1 MVSKFLLLIFIFTN
15 ILFASFEYV
24 KVGNI
29 DRYYNS
35 KISNEQLKSLL
46 LEIKEDLESQL
57 QTNVFDLS
65 STGKPID
72 LVHVEPSLLEKR
84 IERKVN
90 RLKSK
95 QKKIDQLQTYFPKNQ
110 RIIIKEKELFKK
122 QNALLNSRIKNF
134 NSYVREIN
142 KNRNISGEKFKKLK
156 ADITSKKKKLDIEI
170 KKMNRYKDDI
180 RRKVNRFNTKVNSF
194 NGQIREYKR
203 LSKELE
209 TLTRG
214 FKKVKGMTFG
224 VKEINTKTY
233 YKDGK
238 RVQKKTQKQ
247 RMDKIEIYGFSSIG
261 ELKAILAHEILHLV
275 GIPHINNKYSLM
287 NSVIQENQI
296 KNLKLTKEDIKN
308 FKENF

>member
-24 KVGNI
+24 KIGNI
-29 DRYYNS
+29 DRYYNK

-57 QTNVFDLS
+57 KTDVFALS
-65 STGKPID
+65 STGKPIN
-72 LVHVEPSLLEKR
+72 LVYVEPSLLEKR

-90 RLKSK
+90 KLKSK
-95 QKKIDQLQTYFPKNQ
+95 QKKIDQLQAYFPKNQ
-110 RIIIKEKELFKK
+110 KAINKEKKLFKK
-122 QNALLNSRIKNF
+122 ENSLLNSRIKNF
-134 NSYVREIN
+134 NSYVRSIN
-142 KNRNISGEKFKKLK
+142 KKRNMSGVEFKKIK
-156 ADITSKKKKLDIEI
+156 ADILSTKKKLDLEI
-170 KKMNRYKDDI
+170 KKMNRYRDDI
-180 RRKVNRFNTKVNSF
+180 KRKVNKFNTKVNSF
-194 NGQIREYKR
+194 NGEIREYKR

-209 TLTRG
+209 TLRRG

-233 YKDGK
+233 YKNGK
-238 RVQKKTQKQ
+238 RVQEKTQKQ
-247 RMDKIEIYGFSSIG
+247 RMDKIEIYGFSSRG

-275 GIPHINNKYSLM
+275 GIPHINDKYSLM
-287 NSVIQENQI
+287 NSIMQENQI